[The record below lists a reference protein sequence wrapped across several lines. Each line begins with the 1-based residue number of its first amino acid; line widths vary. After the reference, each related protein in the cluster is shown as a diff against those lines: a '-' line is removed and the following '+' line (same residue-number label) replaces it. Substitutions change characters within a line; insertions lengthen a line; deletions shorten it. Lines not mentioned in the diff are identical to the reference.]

1 MNVSDD
7 IIRVVHFVT
16 RQCPHL
22 SLLTTTWI
30 LIQMLICLMQKYY
43 QDFPREK
50 ERPSIYLHQIQ
61 NPFPGMDALY
71 IEESLANEHRVEKY
85 RPVTLDDVVSH
96 KDITS
101 TSKNINNLHF
111 ALPMCSSDEPS

>member
-1 MNVSDD
+1 
-7 IIRVVHFVT
+7 
-16 RQCPHL
+16 
-22 SLLTTTWI
+22 
-30 LIQMLICLMQKYY
+30 MLICLMQKYY

-50 ERPSIYLHQIQ
+50 ERPSIYLYQIQ

-71 IEESLANEHRVEKY
+71 IEESLTNEDRVEKY